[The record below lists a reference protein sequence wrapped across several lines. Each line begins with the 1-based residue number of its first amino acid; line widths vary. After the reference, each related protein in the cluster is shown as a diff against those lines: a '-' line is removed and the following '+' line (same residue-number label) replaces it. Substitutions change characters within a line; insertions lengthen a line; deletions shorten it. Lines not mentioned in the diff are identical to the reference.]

1 MKKKSSNFKN
11 LFVPDDPFIFSSHEF
26 INLIF
31 NFMLLS
37 SKHNV
42 LIKRILQQ
50 IFIEFKKGDK
60 IC

>member
-42 LIKRILQQ
+42 LIKRILQTN
-50 IFIEFKKGDK
+50 IY
-60 IC
+60 